1 MYLINFF
8 NFLFKNKI
16 EIEKLMIIDDKRDK

>member
-1 MYLINFF
+1 MYLINLF

-16 EIEKLMIIDDKRDK
+16 EIEKLIKIKGKIDK